1 MILTKEEKAILLI
14 ILISLVIGSFIYF
27 LTSYK
32 SKIKKVN
39 ISTRQICL
47 NLNTA
52 TIDDLDRIPGIGKII
67 AQRII
72 EYREK
77 NNGFKKIDEL
87 KDIKGINAKKLEKIK
102 KYIKVE

>member
-32 SKIKKVN
+32 NQIKKEN
-39 ISTRQICL
+39 ISTSQIYL

-52 TIDDLDRIPGIGKII
+52 TIDDLDKIPGIGKII

-77 NNGFKKIDEL
+77 NNGFKNIGEL
-87 KDIKGINAKKLEKIK
+87 KYVKGISDKKLEKIK